1 MARPKKNTYRVV
13 TTGEGLLGLSAIR
26 RSPEWGAFLALKDSF
41 LEKYKNDA
49 YTLNEQSPSFPVVHA
64 NITGKGMGII
74 EFIKFIEEATN
85 KLEDKFVDQVREE
98 QINEISKKK

>member
-1 MARPKKNTYRVV
+1 MSSKDRNKYRVK
-13 TTGEGLLGLSAIR
+13 TTAEGLLALSTIR
-26 RSPEWGAFLALKDSF
+26 RSSEWGAFLALKDSF

-85 KLEDKFVDQVREE
+85 KLEDKFVDQMRED

>member
-1 MARPKKNTYRVV
+1 MARKDRNKYRVV
-13 TTGEGLLGLSAIR
+13 TTAEGLLALSTIR

-49 YTLNEQSPSFPVVHA
+49 YSLNEQPSSFPTTHA

-74 EFIKFIEEATN
+74 EFIKFIEDATN
-85 KLEDKFVDQVREE
+85 KLEDKFVDQMREE
-98 QINEISKKK
+98 QIDDISKKK